1 MTTTTMIPVPETS
14 QGMVVFRAVQKNL
27 EYLYDR
33 WQDEKEY
40 EDFSEYKE
48 TLAKAFTEQGATLT
62 KMTKAPFAA
71 HFTTQ
76 DQTKWVAKVTS
87 RNISITKVKV

>member
-1 MTTTTMIPVPETS
+1 MTTQLKPISETS
-14 QGMVVFRAVQKNL
+14 PGLIAFRAVQSKL

-48 TLAKAFTEQGATLT
+48 TLEKAFTEQGATVT
-62 KMTKAPFAA
+62 KVTKSPFAA
-71 HFTTQ
+71 HFTAS
-76 DQTKWVAKVTS
+76 DGLRYIAKVTS